1 MTFLSWERPLP
12 HDGQD
17 FVLKILQDDLFQQIN
32 LFKLPAALPKK
43 AESHQVEKH
52 RRFSNFAEL
61 SLMSLNECILNH
73 LHLIFYES

>member
-1 MTFLSWERPLP
+1 MDKTSFW
-12 HDGQD
+12 
-17 FVLKILQDDLFQQIN
+17 KILQDVPFQQKN
-32 LFKLPAALPKK
+32 LSTLPAALPKK

-52 RRFSNFAEL
+52 RRFSNFDEL

>member
-1 MTFLSWERPLP
+1 MTLLSWERPLP

-17 FVLKILQDDLFQQIN
+17 FVLENFARCSLSAEEP
-32 LFKLPAALPKK
+32 FKLPAALPKK

-52 RRFSNFAEL
+52 RRFSNFAEQ